1 MKNKLP
7 LMLLT
12 ALVCVSC
19 VCTPPKTAPVTAPET
34 QAFEV
39 QAEPEQ
45 PAFSPDQTPILQP
58 ETPAEQPTLA
68 PEEPQQAQS
77 ATPKAQPP
85 KTAAAQAKNAQ
96 TNSAAVAT
104 VQPAAQYSA
113 ADEQPQTDLTE
124 AVPPQDISA
133 QAQTPETAEEVF
145 TPEQAAQLIARDRAK
160 QTLSSPVKD
169 NGVFDDEPII
179 PTDGRR
185 LSPFAYEPLQEDT
198 SNAQWRGEQLK
209 YGVYYAFIK
218 AGNAYIKNRGL
229 TEVNGRKAFLIQ
241 TSAFSASAIDAVFK
255 VRDINYSWIDAETFK
270 SLGYTQSLREGNY
283 KRDEWLTFDA
293 ENHRYY
299 GEVEKKDG
307 PRALAGELTED
318 VLDMLSSLY
327 YVRTKPLEIG
337 KDIVFDIVN
346 REKQYPLVVKVL
358 KQETVKTAAGKF
370 NCWVV
375 EPKFRGE
382 GIFVAKGKSLK
393 VWLTAD
399 EYKLPVKMQAEVF
412 IGSVKAE
419 LLEYKRN

>member
-1 MKNKLP
+1 MKNKIFLTF
-7 LMLLT
+7 LT
-12 ALVCVSC
+12 ALLCCSC
-19 VCTPPKTAPVTAPET
+19 VCNTSKTAPVTAPET

-45 PAFSPDQTPILQP
+45 PAFTPEQTPNLQQ
-58 ETPAEQPTLA
+58 EVPAEQPASA
-68 PEEPQQAQS
+68 PEQQ
-77 ATPKAQPP
+77 TPKAQPA
-85 KTAAAQAKNAQ
+85 KTAAVAPQSAQA
-96 TNSAAVAT
+96 NSA
-104 VQPAAQYSA
+104 PG
-113 ADEQPQTDLTE
+113 EQPQTDLTE
-124 AVPPQDISA
+124 AVSPQEE
-133 QAQTPETAEEVF
+133 TPATTAATEDNAF
-145 TPEQAAQLIARDRAK
+145 TPEQAAQLIAQDRAK
-160 QTLSSPVKD
+160 QTLSSPVKE

-185 LSPFAYEPLQEDT
+185 LSPFAYEPLKADT

-209 YGVYYAFIK
+209 FGVYYAFIK

-283 KRDEWLTFDA
+283 KRDEWLRFDL

-299 GEVEKKDG
+299 GEMEKKDG
-307 PRALAGELTED
+307 PRVITGELTEN

-327 YVRTKPLEIG
+327 YVRTQPLEIG

-358 KQETVKTAAGKF
+358 KQEKVKTAAGKF

-399 EYKLPVKMQAEVF
+399 EYKMPVKMQAEVF

>member
-1 MKNKLP
+1 
-7 LMLLT
+7 MLLT
-12 ALVCVSC
+12 ALVCASC
-19 VCTPPKTAPVTAPET
+19 VCTSPKTAPVNAPET

-45 PAFSPDQTPILQP
+45 PAFSPEQTPNLQQ
-58 ETPAEQPTLA
+58 EIRVEQPTSA
-68 PEEPQQAQS
+68 PEQGQKAQS
-77 ATPKAQPP
+77 VTPKAQPP
-85 KTAAAQAKNAQ
+85 KTAAATPQSAQ
-96 TNSAAVAT
+96 TNSAAG
-104 VQPAAQYSA
+104 AAEYTAA
-113 ADEQPQTDLTE
+113 ADAQPQTDLTE
-124 AVPPQDISA
+124 AVPPQDISS
-133 QAQTPETAEEVF
+133 QAETSETAEEAF
-145 TPEQAAQLIARDRAK
+145 TPEQAARLIEQDRAK

-185 LSPFAYEPLQEDT
+185 LSPFAYEPLQKDT
-198 SNAQWRGEQLK
+198 SDAQWRGEQLK

-307 PRALAGELTED
+307 PRAIAGELTEN

-327 YVRTKPLEIG
+327 YVRTQPLEVG

-419 LLEYKRN
+419 LLEYKRD